1 MADLNIEELIPHRD
15 RMSLLSEVIDI
26 TPDSAITAATVKED
40 WPLCNGQSVSPVILI
55 EVVAQSA
62 AVVEGWKRKKAGKS
76 GGKGWL
82 VGIKNAR
89 FNVPAIAVG
98 TKLVTSVGSAYSF
111 DNYGVVEGTVKS
123 GGEILA
129 VIVLQALRMN
139 DD

>member
-1 MADLNIEELIPHRD
+1 MADLNIEDIIPHRD
-15 RMSLLSEVIDI
+15 RMSLLGEIIDI
-26 TPDSAITAATVKED
+26 TPESAVTTATVERD
-40 WPLCNGQSVSPVILI
+40 WPLCDGQSVSPVILI

-62 AVVEGWKRKKAGKS
+62 AAVEGWKRKKAGKS

-82 VGIKNAR
+82 VGIKSAR

-98 TKLVTSVGSAYSF
+98 NKLVTSVDSAYSF
-111 DNYGVVEGTVKS
+111 DNYGVVEGTVKC
-123 GGEILA
+123 GDEILA